1 MPRPVPPITRHC
13 DCNMASLDPWADVFR
28 EVASFVRLAG
38 GMEERGG
45 DYSSADNIVDRL
57 DRYIRIVY
65 AVLTRLRTSM
75 SAADADVEELISD
88 VDGLL
93 SSLQASF
100 TCSLYLRVP
109 ATCESAV

>member
-1 MPRPVPPITRHC
+1 M
-13 DCNMASLDPWADVFR
+13 LG
-28 EVASFVRLAG
+28 EVACFVTFAG
-38 GMEERGG
+38 GKEERG

-65 AVLTRLRTSM
+65 AITRLRTSM
-75 SAADADVEELISD
+75 SPADADVEELFSD

-100 TCSLYLRVP
+100 ACSLYLRVP
-109 ATCESAV
+109 AVCESAV

>member
-1 MPRPVPPITRHC
+1 MPRPVPPITLHR
-13 DCNMASLDPWADVFR
+13 DCNMASSDPWADVFR

-38 GMEERGG
+38 GMEERG

-65 AVLTRLRTSM
+65 AVLTRLRTRM

-100 TCSLYLRVP
+100 ACSLYLSVP
-109 ATCESAV
+109 AICESAV